1 MKYTIKVIANDPN
14 ATIDER
20 YGEGIEC
27 DGFVIIGDNDE
38 GAAVAIHDIN
48 SMNIAMDIA
57 GNDQL
62 YAASI
67 VAKALHESKK
77 ILANSRMNDKMG
89 DLLRALSGNKED

>member
-14 ATIDER
+14 TAIDKR
-20 YGEGIEC
+20 YEDGIEC
-27 DGFVIIGDNDE
+27 DGFAIIGDYKD
-38 GAAVAIHDIN
+38 GSTVAIHDIN
-48 SMNIAMDIA
+48 NIDLSLDIA

-67 VAKALHESKK
+67 VAKALRESKK

-89 DLLRALSGNKED
+89 DLLRVLSGNKED